1 MSEMTYR
8 QLGRSG
14 LRVSTVGLGCN
25 NFRTRLDDA
34 ASGAVVD
41 AAIDCGITLFDT
53 ADFYGHGGSE
63 ELLGDVLGPRRDQV
77 LLATKFGLPMPGARP
92 DEARGSRRYIHAA
105 VRASLR
111 RLRTD
116 WIDLYQLHV
125 PDPLTPIEETL
136 GALDDLVHQG
146 LVRYVGSSS
155 LAAWQVVDAAWAA
168 RTRRLEPFVSTQY
181 EYSLLQRGPEAEL
194 VPACEAHGVGT
205 LPFFPLANGLLTG
218 KFRKG
223 QPLPTGTRLGDEPER
238 AARVATDDALRRVEA
253 LRSVADSHGLSLVE
267 LAIGWLAGRP
277 TVGSVIAGASS
288 PEQARANAAA
298 ATVELDDKL
307 LAAVDQAALPPD

>member
-1 MSEMTYR
+1 MTYR

-25 NFRTRLDDA
+25 NLRTRLDDD
-34 ASGAVVD
+34 ASRAVVD
-41 AAIDCGITLFDT
+41 AAIDAGITLFDT
-53 ADFYGHGGSE
+53 ADFYGAGGSE
-63 ELLGDVLGPRRDQV
+63 ELLGEALGTRRDQV
-77 LLATKFGLPMPGARP
+77 LLATKFGLAMPGARP
-92 DEARGSRRYIHAA
+92 DEARGSRRYVHQA

-136 GALDDLVHQG
+136 GALDDLVHEG

-155 LAAWQVVDAAWAA
+155 LPAWQVVDAAWTA
-168 RTRRLEPFVSTQY
+168 RTAGLQPFVSAQY
-181 EYSLLQRGPEAEL
+181 EYSLVHREPEGEL
-194 VPACEAHGVGT
+194 VPACAAHGVGT

-218 KFRKG
+218 KFRRG
-223 QPLPTGTRLGDEPER
+223 QPLPAGTRLGDEPER
-238 AARVATDDALRRVEA
+238 AAQVATDDALDRVEDLLA
-253 LRSVADSHGLSLVE
+253 VAEARGLSLVE
-267 LAIGWLAGRP
+267 LAIGWLADRP

-288 PEQARANAAA
+288 PEQVKENAAA
-298 ATVELDDKL
+298 ATVELDDEL
-307 LAAVDQAALPPD
+307 RAAVDRAAPGPR